1 MQLSVLIRPAAIAG
15 VLSLGLLLTACG
27 QKGPLYLPD
36 DKAAAE
42 RYGIPEQ
49 TQDAAQEDV
58 ADPPEQQTAEPP
70 ANDNERD
77 S

>member
-1 MQLSVLIRPAAIAG
+1 MQLSVSIRPVAIAS
-15 VLSLGLLLTACG
+15 VLSFALLLTACG

-49 TQDAAQEDV
+49 TQKAADDV
-58 ADPPEQQTAEPP
+58 ADPPEQQTTEPP